1 MPQTQISCPQCRQII
16 PAIVEQ
22 LFDVTADPESKRRLL
37 GGVSN
42 RARCQF
48 CGYEGNLATPVIYH
62 DADKELLLTYFPA
75 ELGMPVNEQEKLVGP
90 LINQVLNRLP
100 AEKRKAYLFRPQSFL
115 TYQSMIERILEADGV
130 TKEMLDGQQKRV
142 QLIQRLL
149 QAPSPEVRLEMINQD
164 LSLIDEAFFAL
175 MSRLFESALASKQEP
190 LAKAINELQQQL
202 MDETDYGK
210 QLKSQVVEVEAAV
223 KSLQDVGQ
231 GLTREK
237 LLEIF
242 IEAPN
247 EARVKALAGLTR
259 NGLDYSFF
267 QILTERIDMAKG
279 AEKEKLE
286 ALRTNLLE
294 MVNQI
299 DKQMEEQLKQAQG
312 FVNELLTQADIAKA
326 AQENLDMF
334 NEPVVQVL
342 NNMLKDAQQK
352 NDVEKLNKLQQVVE
366 VLQAASTPPELSL
379 IEQLLDYEEKDLEK
393 KLQEHDSEITPQF
406 MELLGNLVAQMSQQ
420 QEQLGPEE
428 KASMTKIVSLY
439 NAALKYTMKKNMK

>member
-1 MPQTQISCPQCRQII
+1 MPSDNPR
-16 PAIVEQ
+16 
-22 LFDVTADPESKRRLL
+22 KRRLL

-175 MSRLFESALASKQEP
+175 MSRFESALASKQEP

-267 QILTERIDMAKG
+267 QILTERIDKAKG